1 MLLFFTV
8 VVCMQADAN
17 RKIIEVWQKIESRA
31 LAERRDRRFESRP
44 LGERREARG
53 GSKL

>member
-1 MLLFFTV
+1 MTTKLPLLFFTV

-17 RKIIEVWQKIESRA
+17 RKSSKS
-31 LAERRDRRFESRP
+31 DKRFESRP
-44 LGERREARG
+44 FGERGEARG

>member
-8 VVCMQADAN
+8 VVCMQADAI
-17 RKIIEVWQKIESRA
+17 RKIIEVWQKIESR
-31 LAERRDRRFESRP
+31 P
-44 LGERREARG
+44 ERREARG